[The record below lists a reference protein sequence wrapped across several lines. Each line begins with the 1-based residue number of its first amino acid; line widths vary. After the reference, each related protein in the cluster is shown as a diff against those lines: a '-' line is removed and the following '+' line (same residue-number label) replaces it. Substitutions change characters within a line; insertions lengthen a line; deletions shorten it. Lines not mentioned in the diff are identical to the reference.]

1 MKAVSINEK
10 GSLDNIRI
18 EDVPKPIITPNKLL
32 IKVKACGLNP
42 VDWKGVE
49 LGFFEMPYVLGTDIS
64 GIVEEVG
71 SETSKFSIGDEVIG
85 SLEWSKQGAF
95 AEYIISEEKYISK
108 KPINLNFE
116 EAAGVPLASL
126 TAWQGLFDK
135 LELKAGEKILIQAAA
150 GGVGLFAIQFA
161 KMIGAHVVAVA
172 SKKNEE
178 LVKSFGAEEVIDYT
192 QVDLKTIAN
201 DFDAVFD
208 SMATAP
214 LLIPHIKHGGRYI
227 SITAKPDQELA
238 EKHGVKASNFLFYSD
253 PNQLDEI
260 VGLIEK
266 GKIKII
272 LDQLFPLDEAK
283 NALIFQKKGH
293 SRGKNILLVG

>member
-1 MKAVSINEK
+1 MKAVAINEK
-10 GSLDNIRI
+10 GSLENILI

-95 AEYIISEEKYISK
+95 AEYIISEEKYLSK

-161 KMIGAHVVAVA
+161 KILFT
-172 SKKNEE
+172 SLFET
-178 LVKSFGAEEVIDYT
+178 S
-192 QVDLKTIAN
+192 
-201 DFDAVFD
+201 
-208 SMATAP
+208 SP
-214 LLIPHIKHGGRYI
+214 L
-227 SITAKPDQELA
+227 S
-238 EKHGVKASNFLFYSD
+238 V
-253 PNQLDEI
+253 
-260 VGLIEK
+260 
-266 GKIKII
+266 
-272 LDQLFPLDEAK
+272 
-283 NALIFQKKGH
+283 
-293 SRGKNILLVG
+293 